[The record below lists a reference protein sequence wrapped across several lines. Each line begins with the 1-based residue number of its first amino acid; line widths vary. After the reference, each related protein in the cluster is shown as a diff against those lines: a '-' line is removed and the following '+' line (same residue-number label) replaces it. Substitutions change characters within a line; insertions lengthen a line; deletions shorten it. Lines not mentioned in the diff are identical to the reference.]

1 MYVIENEAHEQ
12 VGKVLNNLRSVHRPD
27 GGWTTNGKVD
37 EQVHDENGN
46 VYFIREV
53 VHTIEGEGPRVI
65 SHAAPAWDGEKW
77 TKVKTVAEA
86 LPPAPDPEPGDE
98 FYNHRDLRKR
108 EYIKQLGEDNSFENT
123 VGDILDLMF
132 KEFDSLKAAGTV
144 LTLEMEDALNKITDI
159 KEAFPIPE
167 EDE

>member
-1 MYVIENEAHEQ
+1 MYIIENEAHEKISEHKNLS
-12 VGKVLNNLRSVHRPD
+12 KVKRPD
-27 GGWTTNGKVD
+27 GGWSTNVKVGD
-37 EQVHDENGN
+37 PIHDEGGE
-46 VYFIREV
+46 VYFIQQVLEPV
-53 VHTIEGEGPRVI
+53 VGEGPRNLGWGPLEYV
-65 SHAAPAWDGEKW
+65 DGSWQRENRIGP
-77 TKVKTVAEA
+77 A